1 MAYSIENNKVSIYKR
16 IKNKLFLSVGLR
28 FPLNTLRC
36 WSLKKCGYQIGEK
49 VYIGGSLII
58 ASILG
63 DDRCR
68 LILEDRVAIGPR
80 VTILL
85 SSDANW
91 SELNQIYPPIRGT
104 VIIKKDSWIG
114 AGVIILPGVTIGEK
128 SVIASGAVVTKDVPP
143 CTVVGGVPAKIIK
156 TIVYES

>member
-1 MAYSIENNKVSIYKR
+1 M
-16 IKNKLFLSVGLR
+16 
-28 FPLNTLRC
+28 RC
-36 WSLKKCGYQIGEK
+36 WSLKKCGYKIGEK
-49 VYIGGSLII
+49 VYIGDSLIV

-63 DDRCR
+63 DERCR

-91 SELNQIYPPIRGT
+91 SELNKRYPPIRGT
-104 VIIKKDSWIG
+104 VSIKKDSWIG

-128 SVIASGAVVTKDVPP
+128 SVIASGAVVTKNVPP

-156 TIVYES
+156 TIVYGS